1 VFNALSAGGSDS
13 KLSDY
18 FSSVEDQLR
27 QRATEYSRM
36 AYVGGGTIPGSLLL
50 IVSFIAIL
58 YGQLSFTGIRLFFIG
73 FFGGAVGAIISVLI
87 RSDTLRV
94 DPYAHRY
101 FVAFQGLTRILLGVL
116 FGFLLIAAVKGRL
129 VGDAFAG
136 NNYAL
141 FILSAVS
148 GYSEKFIPELMSKIE
163 TQGLRATNTAKEA
176 SRNVS

>member
-1 VFNALSAGGSDS
+1 
-13 KLSDY
+13 
-18 FSSVEDQLR
+18 
-27 QRATEYSRM
+27 
-36 AYVGGGTIPGSLLL
+36 
-50 IVSFIAIL
+50 
-58 YGQLSFTGIRLFFIG
+58 
-73 FFGGAVGAIISVLI
+73 
-87 RSDTLRV
+87 
-94 DPYAHRY
+94 
-101 FVAFQGLTRILLGVL
+101 VL